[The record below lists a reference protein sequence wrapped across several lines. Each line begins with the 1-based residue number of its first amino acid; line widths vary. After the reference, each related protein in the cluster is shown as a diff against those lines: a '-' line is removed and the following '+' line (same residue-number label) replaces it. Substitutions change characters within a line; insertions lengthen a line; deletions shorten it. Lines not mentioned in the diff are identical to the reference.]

1 MEKIPIPPNEKERL
15 KALLNYQIIDTPAEA
30 EFDRLT
36 ELATLICGTPISLVS
51 LLDENRQ
58 WFKSKVG
65 LNIPE
70 TDRNHAFCGYAIMDS
85 DILEVEDAAKDER
98 FKNNLL
104 VVSEPFI
111 RFYAGYPLVDPNGYA
126 LGTLCVID
134 NKPSKLNDQQQ
145 RALKLLGEVAI
156 SMIVERRQREEQRHF
171 EKLFDSSNDL
181 ICVANAAGYF
191 QRINPAFKE
200 VLGWDENTLLST
212 SFLEFIHPHELES
225 GRLQLEDLLKG
236 DPTGTFTY
244 RFRCSNG
251 TYKNLQ
257 WVATLEKATGN
268 IFAIARDVSAEKEK
282 EHQLK
287 LSEDRFRAFF
297 ENSQGLMC
305 THDLQGN
312 FLSVN
317 EAGAGIL
324 GYTVKEL
331 VGMSLYDI
339 VPSNHHLELTGYLN
353 MIQNEGKASGLM
365 HTLDKNGSRRIWI
378 FNNICEKSPSG
389 SNYVIGNALDITKR
403 HQLENDLKKTKEMLE
418 QTNRIACVG
427 GWELDLVKERLF
439 WTEVTKEIH
448 EVTPDFIPNLAKAI
462 AFYKEGD
469 SRTKITHAVREAIQN
484 GTSFDLELQIV
495 TAKGRER
502 WVRVLGNVEY
512 ENGKSRRLYG
522 ACQNI
527 HVQKKAHIEANR
539 SRKLLNDV
547 LQSASEVAII
557 ATDADGIIMLFNSG
571 AERMLGYRAEEVIG
585 TRSPSI
591 IHAPEEIQQRSEELS
606 REYGRTI
613 AGFRTFVHKAEL
625 EGSEQ
630 REWTFIRKDGSRFM
644 VSLVVHP
651 IRDNEG
657 TVIGYLG
664 VAIDIS
670 ERKKTEQALVI
681 EKARLVAF
689 VEHAPAAVAMLDRD
703 FKYIA
708 ISNRWVEEYQL
719 KGRNVLGLSHYEVFP
734 NVSQEWKDIHARCLL
749 GAVEKKEEDKWRPE
763 GWEHDQFLKW
773 EVRPW
778 FQFDGSVG
786 GIMMFTQDITDV
798 CLQREEL
805 KKAKVQAEQASVA
818 KSEFLANMSHEIR
831 TPLNGVIGFTDLLLK
846 TALNETQQQYLSIV
860 NQSANSLLSIINDIL
875 DFSKIEAG
883 KLELD
888 IDRCDIFELGSQ
900 TADIITYQAQSKG
913 LEMLLNIS
921 LNLPRFIWTDEVRLK
936 QVLVNLLSNAVKFTK
951 EGEIELKIEPLTDTS
966 QEIIT
971 LRFEVRDTGIGIKPD
986 KQEKIFDAFSQEDA
1000 STTKKYGGTGL
1011 GLAISNKLLGLMGS
1025 RLQLRSEPGQGSTFY
1040 FDLTLKTEPGESITW
1055 ENIDLI
1061 KNVLIVDDNDNNR
1074 VILRQ
1079 MLLLKQ
1085 IVSEEAKNG
1094 FEALQL
1100 LAQGKRY
1107 DAIMMDYH
1115 MPYMDG
1121 LETIRKIRSS
1131 FQKLPEEQPVI
1142 LLHSSSD
1149 DGTIIKGCEEL
1160 MVNQR
1165 LVKPIKMQEMYDAL
1179 SRMYRKTEKV
1189 SAQSLAVENKKE
1201 SGNIRV
1207 LIAEDNPVNMLLAK
1221 TIIRRAAPN
1230 AVIIESLNGRE
1241 ALRACQAQLPDIIF
1255 MDVQMPE
1262 MNGYEATQMIRNLQ
1276 ADVHVPIIALTAGNL
1291 KGEKDK
1297 CLEAGMDDFIA
1308 KPFVEEAIISLFE
1321 KWVGEKQ
1328 KNDRNNAARNF
1339 NDINTHFNIET
1350 MKAYVGDDE
1359 GVLGEFLLLTIIEL
1373 EKAYYALLEKAEGKD
1388 FAGLKAV
1395 GHKLYG
1401 TAVTAG
1407 TMELAAFA
1415 RKIEM
1420 LHEFNPTTIAGLLLQ
1435 TQEEILLVK
1444 KLIREIIPAGKVSG

>member
-1 MEKIPIPPNEKERL
+1 MENLPIPPNEKERL
-15 KALLNYQIIDTPAEA
+15 RALKNYHIIDTPTEI

-36 ELATLICGTPISLVS
+36 ELATMICGTPISMVS
-51 LLDENRQ
+51 LLDEKRQ

-65 LNIPE
+65 MTIPE
-70 TDRNHAFCGYAIMDS
+70 TDRNLAFCQYAIMDTE
-85 DILEVEDAAKDER
+85 IFEVEDAILDER
-98 FKNNLL
+98 FKNNSL
-104 VVSEPFI
+104 VISEPFI
-111 RFYAGYPLVDPNGYA
+111 RFYAGYPLIDPNGFA

-134 NKPSKLNDQQQ
+134 NKPSKLTEQQQ

-156 SMIVERRQREEQRHF
+156 SLIVERRQREEQRHF
-171 EKLFDSSNDL
+171 EHLFNSSNDL
-181 ICVANAAGYF
+181 ICVAGIDGYF
-191 QRINPAFKE
+191 KRINPAFQE
-200 VLGWDENTLLST
+200 VLGWDEKTLLET
-212 SFLEFIHPHELES
+212 PFFDFAHP
-225 GRLQLEDLLKG
+225 EDLELSKRKITALVEG
-236 DPTGTFTY
+236 RVPGKVNY
-244 RFRCSNG
+244 RFRTKEGS
-251 TYKNLQ
+251 YKYLQ
-257 WVATLEKATGN
+257 WTAAFEQSTGS
-268 IFAIARDVSAEKEK
+268 IFAIARDISAEKEK
-282 EHQLK
+282 ELQLK
-287 LSEDRFRAFF
+287 ISEDRFRAFF

-305 THDLQGN
+305 THDLDGQ
-312 FLSVN
+312 FLTVN
-317 EAGAGIL
+317 EAGAKIL
-324 GYTVKEL
+324 GYTVKEII
-331 VGMSLYDI
+331 GMSLYDI
-339 VPSNHHLELTGYLN
+339 VPSNYHDELTDYLH
-353 MIQNEGKASGLM
+353 IIRKEGRSSGLM
-365 HTLDKNGSRRIWI
+365 HTLDKNGSRKIWI
-378 FNNICEKSPSG
+378 FNNISEKSPDG
-389 SNYVIGNALDITKR
+389 VYYVIGNALDITKR
-403 HQLENDLKKTKEMLE
+403 HQLEDDLKQTKEMLE

-427 GWELDLVKERLF
+427 GWELDLIKERLF
-439 WTEVTKEIH
+439 WSEVTKEIH
-448 EVTPDFIPNLAKAI
+448 EVTTDFEPNLAKAI
-462 AFYKEGD
+462 GFYKEGNH
-469 SRTKITHAVREAIQN
+469 RAKITHAVKEAIQK

-522 ACQNI
+522 ACQDIN
-527 HVQKKAHIEANR
+527 VQKKALIEATG

-547 LQSASEVAII
+547 LQSALEVAII
-557 ATDADGIIMLFNSG
+557 ATDADGIITLFNRG
-571 AERMLGYRAEEVIG
+571 AERMLGYTAEEVIG
-585 TRSPSI
+585 RHNPSI
-591 IHAPEEIQQRSEELS
+591 IHVPEEIERRSEELT
-606 REYGRTI
+606 RAYGQPI
-613 AGFRTFVHKAEL
+613 AGFRAFVHKAEL

-630 REWTFIRKDGSRFM
+630 REWTYIRKDGLRFM

-651 IRDNEG
+651 IRDHEG
-657 TVIGYLG
+657 TIIGYLG

-670 ERKKTEQALVI
+670 DRKKTEQALVM
-681 EKARLVAF
+681 EKARLMAF
-689 VEHAPAAVAMLDRD
+689 VEHAPAAVAMFDRD
-703 FKYIA
+703 IRYIA
-708 ISNRWVEEYQL
+708 VSNRWLEEYQL
-719 KGRNVLGLSHYEVFP
+719 KGRNVLGLRHYDIFP
-734 NVSQEWKDIHARCLL
+734 NISQEWKDIHARCLR
-749 GAVEKKEEDKWRPE
+749 GAVERKEEDQWRPE
-763 GWEHDQFLKW
+763 GWDHDQFLKW

-778 FQFDGSVG
+778 YQFDGSVG
-786 GIMMFTQDITDV
+786 GIMMFTQDITEV

-805 KKAKVQAEQASVA
+805 KKAKLQAEQASVA

-860 NQSANSLLSIINDIL
+860 NQSANALLTIINDIL

-888 IDRCDIFELGSQ
+888 IDRSDLFELGSQ

-921 LNLPRFIWTDEVRLK
+921 PDLPRFIWTDEVRLK

-951 EGEIELKIEPLTDTS
+951 EGEIELKIEPLTATGS
-966 QEIIT
+966 EVIT

-986 KQEKIFDAFSQEDA
+986 KQEKIFEAFSQEDA

-1025 RLQLRSEPGQGSTFY
+1025 KLQLRSVPGQGCTFY
-1040 FDLTLKTEPGESITW
+1040 FDLTLKTEPGESINW

-1079 MLLLKQ
+1079 MLLLKR

-1100 LAQGKRY
+1100 LAEGKRY

-1131 FQKLPEEQPVI
+1131 FRKLPEEQPVI

-1179 SRMYRKTEKV
+1179 SRLYRKTEQV
-1189 SAQSLAVENKKE
+1189 QATVAAVENKKE
-1201 SGNIRV
+1201 SGKIRV

-1230 AVIIESLNGRE
+1230 ALIIESPNGRE
-1241 ALRACQAQLPDIIF
+1241 ALKACQTQLPDIIF

-1262 MNGYEATQMIRNLQ
+1262 MNGYEATRMIRNLQ
-1276 ADVHVPIIALTAGNL
+1276 AEVHVPIIALTAGNL
-1291 KGEKDK
+1291 KGEKEK

-1308 KPFVEEAIISLFE
+1308 KPFVEEAIIGLFD

-1328 KNDRNNAARNF
+1328 KNDRANAARTL

-1350 MKAYVGDDE
+1350 MKTYVGDDDE
-1359 GVLGEFLLLTIIEL
+1359 VLGEFLLLTISEL
-1373 EKAYYALLEKAEGKD
+1373 EKSYYALLEKAEEKN
-1388 FAGLKAV
+1388 FTALKAI

-1407 TMELAAFA
+1407 TLQLAALA
-1415 RKIEM
+1415 GKIEQ
-1420 LHEFNPTTIAGLLLQ
+1420 LIEFDPETVAGLLLQ
-1435 TQEEILLVK
+1435 TQDEILLVK
-1444 KLIREIIPAGKVSG
+1444 KLINEFMPVNES